1 MVISVR
7 DLVTMLHGM
16 GFGVLFLLAFSGAI
30 GLIYSSAIG
39 GGGTMANALRHMQ
52 MFRFYMISMA
62 VLSWLAVL
70 SGTYIV
76 YPWYRAV
83 PPAGATDLAHY
94 PQRLLLSNPMTAGWH
109 DVGME
114 WKEHVSWFTPIAI
127 TMVAYLFLAYGPSLA
142 RQRHA
147 RAAILGFT
155 AAAFL
160 GTLVSGFFG
169 AMLNT
174 RAPIL
179 GGPEI
184 VLMGPK

>member
-1 MVISVR
+1 MVLSLR
-7 DLVTMLHGM
+7 DLITILHGM
-16 GFGVLFLLAFSGAI
+16 GFGVLFMLAFSGAI
-30 GLIYSSAIG
+30 GLIYTSTLGSDLL
-39 GGGTMANALRHMQ
+39 ANSPRHTQ
-52 MFRFYMISMA
+52 MFRFYLISMA
-62 VLSWLAVL
+62 ILSWLAVL
-70 SGTYIV
+70 SGTYII

-83 PPAGATDLAHY
+83 PPQGTTDLALY

-127 TMVAYLFLAYGPSLA
+127 TMVAYLFLQHGPSLA
-142 RQRHA
+142 RHRHT
-147 RAAILGFT
+147 RAAVLGFT

-160 GTLVSGFFG
+160 ATLVSGFFG

-174 RAPIL
+174 HAPIA

-184 VLMGPK
+184 ILMGPK